1 MQITRRPKRKGEAV
15 DEASYERPAQAG
27 GHGQELHLWLR
38 DPVRLSCLVIALI
51 VGAGT
56 GVLPRLTA
64 GTGLLLPFA
73 GTITVVI
80 AAACACNQYDSS
92 MWLTVMTPRSAR
104 ADIRGRQAAWLIVV
118 GPYAVACTVILTAV
132 SGQPQACPGRS
143 DCWPRSWAAA
153 PGCRRSAR

>member
-1 MQITRRPKRKGEAV
+1 MRHRTEAPPRR
-15 DEASYERPAQAG
+15 G
-27 GHGQELHLWLR
+27 GHGQELRLWLR

-80 AAACACNQYDSS
+80 AAACACKRQYDSS

-104 ADIRGRQAAWLIVV
+104 ASRRPG
-118 GPYAVACTVILTAV
+118 
-132 SGQPQACPGRS
+132 PGRS
-143 DCWPRSWAAA
+143 DC
-153 PGCRRSAR
+153 